1 MDKFSRFTFTFL
13 ATLAFVNFSF
23 PVSAQE
29 DTVEIEEVIVE
40 ATRRAESIQDIALS
54 VQALSDEDLADAQI
68 ADVSDLTEYIPGFNF
83 YNGLSSG
90 VVFSIRGSAPQAI
103 GANSVDSCLLYTS
116 PSPRD

>member
-29 DTVEIEEVIVE
+29 DTVEIE
-40 ATRRAESIQDIALS
+40 D
-54 VQALSDEDLADAQI
+54 
-68 ADVSDLTEYIPGFNF
+68 
-83 YNGLSSG
+83 
-90 VVFSIRGSAPQAI
+90 
-103 GANSVDSCLLYTS
+103 CLLYTS

>member
-54 VQALSDEDLADAQI
+54 VQACQMKIL
-68 ADVSDLTEYIPGFNF
+68 PMP
-83 YNGLSSG
+83 
-90 VVFSIRGSAPQAI
+90 R
-103 GANSVDSCLLYTS
+103 LLMYQT
-116 PSPRD
+116 